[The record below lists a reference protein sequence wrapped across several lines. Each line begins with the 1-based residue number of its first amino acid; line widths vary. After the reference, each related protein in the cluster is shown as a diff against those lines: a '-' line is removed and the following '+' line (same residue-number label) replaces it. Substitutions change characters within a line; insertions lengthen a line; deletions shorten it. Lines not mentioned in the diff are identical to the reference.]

1 MNKLRRSRVALMFLI
16 GSLAISPLTAS
27 AAEPMIKPT
36 LPSIPSVPIIL
47 IDPDDDFPAGSLAN
61 APLIERR
68 WEFSQLKGAYYAPS
82 LAADGTLYVGSW
94 NKYSDGDGLTAIAPN
109 GKLLWSLLSDNGYY
123 DTTIGPDGT
132 LYAARGGGGLQQ
144 IFKDGRVGWT
154 YSGLITGK
162 ISFLPDGTIVLAVS
176 DNIVWIDPDDGS
188 VIRSVDVP
196 SVLPHSLSVAADGTV
211 YAVSGKSSLYS
222 VKPDGSLK
230 WSRDMTGG
238 SGSSY
243 ANFFG
248 TALGSDGTVYAVA
261 NKNTVVA
268 YKPDGSV
275 KDQYTAS
282 ADISTTPVIG
292 KAGELYVGLV
302 NGKLIGLNTAMDVKW
317 ITKFTNSI
325 TRIVAGP
332 GELAYVYSSDGQYL
346 YAIAAVDGNA
356 KWKAEV
362 PHNSGGGHGNIVFS
376 SDGTLFAS
384 GFGLFALGT
393 PPVASV
399 TLDKPAIELQA
410 GQSTALTAT
419 VAPSVA
425 VNRKVNWKS
434 DNPNVAHVNGS
445 GIVTAVSAGKT
456 KVIASTDE
464 GGYMAISEVN
474 VSASPPPLPVLTDI
488 EGHWAKPEITKAV
501 ELGIVFGY
509 EDGTFKP
516 EKGVTRAE
524 FAVML
529 MRALKPDVEGITLP
543 FTDQNDIPSWAAKAV
558 AQAAQLNIVRGNSDG
573 TFLPS
578 NHITHEEMLAMV
590 VRASGITAP
599 DPAPASGYADD
610 ADLSDWARGSAYI
623 ASRHSLLGGMNDN
636 KVRPK
641 TSTTRAESAA
651 AIVRML
657 DL

>member
-1 MNKLRRSRVALMFLI
+1 MNKLRRRVALLSI
-16 GSLAISPLTAS
+16 LGLLAFSPLTAS
-27 AAEPMIKPT
+27 AAEPIIWPT

-47 IDPDDDFPAGSLAN
+47 IDPDDDFPSGSLAN

-68 WEFSQLKGAYYAPS
+68 WAYSHLKGAYYSPS
-82 LAADGTLYVGSW
+82 LASDGTLYVGSW
-94 NKYSDGDGLTAIAPN
+94 NKYSDGDGLAAIAPN
-109 GKLLWSLLSDNGYY
+109 GKPLWSLLSDNGYY

-144 IFKDGRVGWT
+144 MFKDGRIGWT
-154 YSGLITGK
+154 YSGSISGK
-162 ISFLPDGTIVLAVS
+162 ISFLPDGTIVLADS
-176 DNIVWIDPDDGS
+176 NKIVFIGPDDGS
-188 VIRSVDVP
+188 IIRSIDVP

-222 VKPDGSLK
+222 IKPDGSLK

-238 SGSSY
+238 SGS

-261 NKNTVVA
+261 NKNTVMA

-275 KDQYTAS
+275 KDKYTAS
-282 ADISTTPVIG
+282 ADISTTPVID
-292 KAGELYVGLV
+292 KSGELYVGLV
-302 NGKLIGLNTAMDVKW
+302 NGKLVGLNTTMDVKW
-317 ITKFTNSI
+317 ITKFNNSI
-325 TRIVAGP
+325 TRVVAGP
-332 GELAYVYSSDGQYL
+332 GELVYVYSSDGQYL

-399 TLDKPAIELQA
+399 TLDKSTIELQA
-410 GQSTALTAT
+410 GQSAALTAT
-419 VAPSVA
+419 VAPSEA

-434 DNPNVAHVNGS
+434 DDPNVAKVDGA

-474 VSASPPPLPVLTDI
+474 VSALPLPRIVLTDI
-488 EGHWAKPEITKAV
+488 DGHWAKPEIAIAV

-529 MRALKPDVEGITLP
+529 MRALKPDVEGLP
-543 FTDQNDIPSWAAKAV
+543 LSFTDQNDIPSWAANAV
-558 AQAAQLNIVRGNSDG
+558 AQAVQLNIVRGNSDG

-578 NHITHEEMLAMV
+578 NNITHEEMLAMV
-590 VRASGITAP
+590 VRASGKTVP
-599 DPAPASGYADD
+599 DPAPTSGYADD
-610 ADLSDWARGSAYI
+610 ADLSDWARGTAYV
-623 ASRHSLLGGMNDN
+623 AYRHSLLGGMKDN

-657 DL
+657 DI